1 MNTEEKIALI
11 TRNTEEVIT
20 HEELRK
26 VLQEKKELK
35 AYIGFEPSGIVH
47 IGWKICANK
56 INDLTKAGFEVVIF
70 LADWH
75 AYINDK
81 LNGNIENIRSCGKYM
96 EDCFLALGVDKEKV
110 KFVYANEFVN
120 KAEYWEK
127 VLKIGKNSTLARV
140 KRALT
145 IMGRKEDEVET
156 DTSKLI
162 YPLMQSADIFQL
174 NVDIAY
180 GGIDQRKAHMLTRD
194 VAEKLGWKKPIALH
208 TPLLAGLNAGERMEA
223 TFFDKEV
230 EDVKDNFKEQ
240 VKQKDGVVPEIG
252 FQKRDFI
259 VKNKISKDEFVAEI
273 KMSKSSPD
281 SCIYIHDSEEEIKRK
296 IKKAFCPEKVI
307 NGNPII
313 DICKYIIFPELE
325 SWKFNEVSDPG
336 ILQKKF
342 ESGGG
347 ELEIKNLQ
355 KTFLIERPE
364 KFGGSISFESFA
376 SLEKQFADGKIHPMD
391 LKNAVTKYLN
401 NSLISVREYFT
412 KHPENYEKMMKTKIT
427 R

>member
-1 MNTEEKIALI
+1 MNIEEKIALI
-11 TRNTEEVIT
+11 TRNTEEIIT
-20 HEELRK
+20 IEELRK
-26 VLQEKKELK
+26 VLKEKKELK

-81 LNGNIENIRSCGKYM
+81 LDGNIENIRTCGKYM
-96 EDCFLALGVDKEKV
+96 EDCFFALGINKEKV
-110 KFVYANEFVN
+110 KFIYATEFIDN
-120 KAEYWEK
+120 AEYWEK

-174 NVDIAY
+174 GVDIAY

-208 TPLLAGLNAGERMEA
+208 TPLLSGLNAGERMD
-223 TFFDKEV
+223 TSL
-230 EDVKDNFKEQ
+230 
-240 VKQKDGVVPEIG
+240 P
-252 FQKRDFI
+252 
-259 VKNKISKDEFVAEI
+259 KDEFVVEI

-325 SWKFNEVSDPG
+325 EE
-336 ILQKKF
+336 KKNF
-342 ESGGG
+342 
-347 ELEIKNLQ
+347 
-355 KTFLIERPE
+355 TIEREE
-364 KFGGSISFESFA
+364 KFGGNVILNNFKE
-376 SLEKQFADGKIHPMD
+376 LENQYSEGKIHPMD
-391 LKNAVTKYLN
+391 LKNSVYRHIN
-401 NSLISVREYFT
+401 NSLISVREYFVKNT
-412 KHPENYEKMMKTKIT
+412 ENYEKMMKIKIT